1 MRTQVTNKINIKYF
15 IKHYFYFLEK
25 NQSAFLMKKIGQ
37 FFFVFILSQ
46 LVFVYATFPQTSIQ
60 SATASQRKLSQK
72 VKLFNGKNLEGWYKF
87 LQKSGRDNDP
97 EKVFSVV
104 NGWIRIGGEEWGC
117 ITTNK
122 EYENYRLI
130 LEFKW
135 GGKTFAPRTNN
146 ARDCGILLHSKGPD
160 GGSQGIWM
168 RSIECQI
175 IEGGTGDF
183 IVVGDSSDA
192 FQLTTTI
199 AKEKTDDSYVY
210 LPGGDTMKMTSDRIN
225 WYARDAAWKDTIG
238 FRGTHDIE
246 KPTGEWNRMECIADK
261 GELTVILNGT
271 VVNHAFNVEPRK
283 GRIQIQAEG
292 AEIFFKKVEL
302 LPLR

>member
-1 MRTQVTNKINIKYF
+1 MRKPMAGCAVLT
-15 IKHYFYFLEK
+15 
-25 NQSAFLMKKIGQ
+25 
-37 FFFVFILSQ
+37 VFILFTALSSSAQ
-46 LVFVYATFPQTSIQ
+46 SVTTKGTPQKQ
-60 SATASQRKLSQK
+60 STPIH
-72 VKLFNGKNLEGWYKF
+72 LFNGKNLDGWYTF

-97 EKVFSVV
+97 QKVFSVT
-104 NGWIRIGGEEWGC
+104 NGMIRIGGEEWGC
-117 ITTNK
+117 ITTRK
-122 EYENYRLI
+122 EYENYRLVV
-130 LEFKW
+130 EFKW
-135 GGKTFAPRTNN
+135 GGKTFAPRINN
-146 ARDCGILLHSKGPD
+146 ARDCGILLHSKGVD

-210 LPGGDTMKMTSDRIN
+210 LPGGDTMKLTSDRIN

-238 FRGTHDIE
+238 FRGRYDIE
-246 KPTGEWNRMECIADK
+246 KPMGEWNRMECIANH
-261 GELTVILNGT
+261 GELTVILNGKI
-271 VVNHAFNVEPRK
+271 VNHAFRVEPRS

-292 AEIFFKKVEL
+292 AEIFFRKVDL
-302 LPLR
+302 IAIP